1 MNTPKFQ
8 IGDIVYHA
16 TPDSPK
22 GIVIDIKYGYRT
34 REHEYRVAFAPDVDS
49 LWYYVEELSGS
60 PIF

>member
-22 GIVIDIKYGYRT
+22 GIVIDIKYSYRT
-34 REHEYRVAFAPDVDS
+34 KENEYQVAFSPDTNS
-49 LWYYVEELSGS
+49 LWYYVEELSSS